1 MIRKKL
7 KWPYEPFK
15 IPQEILNHW
24 RKIGEKGIELEKEW
38 LNSLN
43 NSSVKI
49 KEKFNSI
56 NNKIFKDELNDLIVK
71 EKEKFFQTKP
81 SLATRQCQ

>member
-38 LNSLN
+38 LNLLN
-43 NSSVKI
+43 NSTVKI
-49 KEKFNSI
+49 KENLTPLIIKFLETNLMI
-56 NNKIFKDELNDLIVK
+56 
-71 EKEKFFQTKP
+71 
-81 SLATRQCQ
+81 